1 MATYRLDYQTNPR
14 LDLESDVIASIIPGT
29 TLKPITVA
37 NVSAGILLFIRKPH
51 LQVLLAHPGGPYWW
65 DKDEGAWSIPKG
77 EVEKNEPLLDAAK
90 REFNEELGFVPE
102 GNFIELGSI
111 TQKGG
116 KQVHSWA
123 VEYQIPDD
131 FIFAPNEFQVEWPPN
146 SGKVETF
153 PEIDRIE
160 YFGPFE
166 ARKKINP
173 AQREFISRLITKC
186 SSSDS

>member
-1 MATYRLDYQTNPR
+1 L
-14 LDLESDVIASIIPGT
+14 SKI
-29 TLKPITVA
+29 
-37 NVSAGILLFIRKPH
+37 SAGILLFRRKPH
-51 LQVLLAHPGGPYWW
+51 LQLLLAHPGGLYWW

-77 EVEKNEPLLDAAK
+77 EIEQNEELLDAAK
-90 REFNEELGFVPE
+90 REFEEEIGFIPE
-102 GNFIELGSI
+102 GDFIELGSI

-116 KQVHSWA
+116 KTVYCWG

-131 FIFAPNEFQVEWPPN
+131 FIFDPGLFEMEWPPN
-146 SGKVETF
+146 SGETEEF

-173 AQREFISRLITKC
+173 AQREFISRLINKC
-186 SSSDS
+186 SQSNS